1 MKKTITYINEKLLKE
16 YEIELSVE
24 TSIDNNDGAD
34 RDGNRGRIKE
44 SVNGIEIMSVKN
56 SEGIDLMDRLS
67 KKILEN
73 LYDYAWGC
81 L

>member
-1 MKKTITYINEKLLKE
+1 MKKTITYVNEKLLKE

-24 TSIDNNDGAD
+24 TSTDNNDGAD
-34 RDGNRGRIKE
+34 RDGNRGQVKE
-44 SVNGIEIMSVKN
+44 WINGIEIISVKN
-56 SEGIDLMDRLS
+56 SEGIDLMGRLS
-67 KKILEN
+67 NKTVKN

>member
-1 MKKTITYINEKLLKE
+1 MKQTITYENKKLLKE
-16 YEIELSVE
+16 YEIELTVE

-44 SVNGIEIMSVKN
+44 SVNGIEILSVKN
-56 SEGIDLMDRLS
+56 SEGMDLMERLS
-67 KKILEN
+67 KKVLNN